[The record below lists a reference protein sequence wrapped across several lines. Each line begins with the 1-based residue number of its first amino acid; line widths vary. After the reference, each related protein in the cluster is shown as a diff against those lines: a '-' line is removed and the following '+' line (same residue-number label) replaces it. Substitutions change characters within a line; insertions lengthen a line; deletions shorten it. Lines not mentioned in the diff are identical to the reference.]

1 MIPKNDMSRIYADMF
16 LADKQ
21 LHFDHQLR
29 RIADTSRVYEAIFAK
44 YGYTIEDYNASQE
57 KYILDARRYVKI
69 LKKSAELIEKENK
82 VFKEEKARLDAILL
96 AKEGMTRFAPNRIYL
111 LDTIACADS
120 LLIFDFQEGLDTI
133 FRGPRLVVA
142 ADTVVV
148 RTDSVKTDIGKK
160 DMEKKDMEKK
170 RPAPGN
176 RLKNKP
182 FVKVR

>member
-21 LHFDHQLR
+21 LRFDHQLH

-57 KYILDARRYVKI
+57 KYLLDARRYVKI
-69 LKKSAELIEKENK
+69 LKESAGIIEKENK
-82 VFKEEKARLDAILL
+82 IFKEEKARLDAILL
-96 AKEGMTRFAPNRIYL
+96 AKEGMARFAPNRIYL

-120 LLIFDFQEGLDTI
+120 LMIFDFQKGLDTI

-142 ADTVVV
+142 ADTVIV
-148 RTDSVKTDIGKK
+148 RTDSVKADIE
-160 DMEKKDMEKK
+160 EKAK
-170 RPAPGN
+170 PTPGN
-176 RLKNKP
+176 RIKDKALA
-182 FVKVR
+182 KVR